1 MGDQGK
7 RGPRGPSGNDGIQ
20 GAPGPVGHRG
30 PSGPA
35 GRPGPSGPVGH
46 PGFPGPS
53 GPRGLPGPP
62 GPPSLQG
69 TRSPPNPQGP
79 TGQPR
84 LPGPQ
89 GPAGPP
95 GLPGRPGPPGSPG
108 APGPAGPARPPS
120 VIGDSVSNGGVIYSR
135 WGKSTCPTTEGTVLV
150 YSGRV
155 GGSLA
160 GRGGASN
167 YLCMPSDPDYAL
179 ASRPGEQGHNYVYG
193 TEYQKQ
199 IGGRSNTN
207 VPCAVC
213 HVKKHTSVLMI
224 PAKTTC
230 PKGWQREYYGYLM
243 SGNDNFQRTVYE
255 CVDKDLETI
264 QNSEANE
271 RGATFYHVEANCS
284 GLKCPPYNSR
294 KELNCVV
301 CTA

>member
-20 GAPGPVGHRG
+20 GAPGPVGRPG

-69 TRSPPNPQGP
+69 TSPPNPQGP

-108 APGPAGPARPPS
+108 ARGPAGPARPPS

-243 SGNDNFQRTVYE
+243 SGNDNFERTVYE